1 MYSIKINKVEQS
13 RLPSTDLN
21 NIPFGRVFTDHMFT
35 ADYINGEWTN
45 LEIGPVVDFCVHPG
59 NLTLHYAQSIFEG
72 MKASVNLEGTP
83 LLLRPEMHS
92 ERLNR
97 SADRMC
103 MPDVPEALFL
113 EAIHTLVGLEKDWI
127 PSSEGSAMYIRP
139 YMFATD
145 EFVGVAVSETYKF
158 AILTLPVGPYYDKP
172 VSLKADTE
180 HVRAA
185 PGGVGDAKTAG
196 NYAASLYPARK
207 AKSEGYDQVLWLD
220 GKDFKYIQ
228 EVGTMNIFFVID
240 GTLVTPA
247 YNGAILQGITRTSII
262 EILKDEGHTVEE
274 RDITIDE
281 VIAAHKEGKLTEVFG
296 TGTAAVVSPVH
307 RIGYQGND
315 YDIDVDLFTIAP
327 FAKQYISQLRR
338 GQIEDTRGW
347 IVKVGEPA
355 LV

>member
-1 MYSIKINKVEQS
+1 MYSIKINKVEES
-13 RLPSTDLN
+13 RLSQVDLN

-35 ADYINGEWTN
+35 ADYVNGEWTN
-45 LEIGPVVDFCVHPG
+45 LMIGPVTDFHVHPG

-72 MKASVNLEGTP
+72 MKAAINPEGVP
-83 LLLRPEMHS
+83 LLLRPEMHA

-103 MPDVPEALFL
+103 MPAVPEAMFL
-113 EAIHTLVGLEKDWI
+113 EAIHSLVGLEKDWI
-127 PSSEGSAMYIRP
+127 PSSEGSSLYIRP
-139 YMFATD
+139 FMFATD
-145 EFVGVAVSETYKF
+145 EFIGVAVSETYKF
-158 AILTLPVGPYYDKP
+158 VILTLPVGPYYSNP

-207 AKSEGYDQVLWLD
+207 ARAEGFDQVLWLD
-220 GKDFKYIQ
+220 GKEFKYIQ

-240 GTLVTPA
+240 GVVITPA
-247 YNGAILQGITRTSII
+247 FNGAILHGITRNCII
-262 EILKDEGHTVEE
+262 QIIKEEGHQVEE
-274 RDITIDE
+274 RDISIDE
-281 VIAAHKEGKLTEVFG
+281 VITAHQEGKLSEVFG

-307 RIGYQGND
+307 RIGYQGEN
-315 YDIDVDLFTIAP
+315 YDIDVDSFTIAP

-338 GQIEDTRGW
+338 GEIEDTRGW
-347 IVKVGEPA
+347 IVKVGEPVLA
-355 LV
+355 